1 MGEND
6 RWIDLPHERGNTGQR
21 RGIVK
26 NAQILKKR
34 RMHGGSKNPG
44 RGASLFPTL
53 CCDRFGPECLGSCAA
68 VSQIPHVNVPALLL
82 QKQQGAG
89 VEKLDVVGMSA
100 DCQYGFF
107 DHEVGIL

>member
-1 MGEND
+1 
-6 RWIDLPHERGNTGQR
+6 
-21 RGIVK
+21 
-26 NAQILKKR
+26 
-34 RMHGGSKNPG
+34 MHGGSKNPG

-53 CCDRFGPECLGSCAA
+53 RRDGFGSECLGSGTS

-100 DCQYGFF
+100 DRQYGFF